1 MVSLDFVHLEKSSG
15 GYEYILVIMD
25 HFTRY
30 AKPMQPELSQQKQ
43 RWKSYITTLFCV
55 SVFQKNSITIKEENL
70 KITSSNN
77 CENCVGLDI
86 QGLPRPR
93 IIRKA
98 MAKWN
103 ASIVPSLPCCEPYRK
118 RKNHTGD
125 CANQSAFAFS
135 MKM

>member
-43 RWKSYITTLFCV
+43 RRKSYITTLFCV

-77 CENCVGLDI
+77 WENYVGLDI
-86 QGLPRPR
+86 QGLPR

-98 MAKWN
+98 MAKCVW
-103 ASIVPSLPCCEPYRK
+103 PSVVVCSRLLLVCMLLVCHSRVVLEYR
-118 RKNHTGD
+118 
-125 CANQSAFAFS
+125 SL
-135 MKM
+135 